1 MDIDFGLVGRRV
13 REARIARGLTAEMLA
28 ERVDLATES
37 LRHIEIGSSK
47 PSLKKLFAIA
57 EALNVSL
64 DYLTGR
70 VPTFQETIAADYANG
85 LNLTEKQMDMLGE
98 VVSEII
104 PIVSKYV

>member
-1 MDIDFGLVGRRV
+1 MDLDFGLVGRRV

-47 PSLKKLFAIA
+47 PSLQALYRIA
-57 EALNVSL
+57 SVLGVSM

-70 VPTFQETIAADYANG
+70 TASISESLMSENG
-85 LNLTEKQMDMLGE
+85 LSPKQEEPRHNLMTTSMSS
-98 VVSEII
+98 VA
-104 PIVSKYV
+104 

>member
-1 MDIDFGLVGRRV
+1 MDLDFGLVGRRV

-47 PSLKKLFAIA
+47 PSLQTLYRIA
-57 EALNVSL
+57 SVLGVSL

-70 VPTFQETIAADYANG
+70 TSSITDSLLGGKGLSPDQEKVMRELIDSMLPVITN
-85 LNLTEKQMDMLGE
+85 NL
-98 VVSEII
+98 
-104 PIVSKYV
+104 